1 VDKLSDSTGEKP
13 SDDEASD
20 HAMHASSVQLIP
32 VELFDSADVRAPAH
46 ELETGEVAM
55 VDRFLD
61 EFADYLPP
69 VAGA

>member
-1 VDKLSDSTGEKP
+1 LSVRY
-13 SDDEASD
+13 SDVWA
-20 HAMHASSVQLIP
+20 
-32 VELFDSADVRAPAH
+32 VRAPAH
-46 ELETGEVAM
+46 ELDTEEVAM